1 MKNLFVS
8 TTFIKDEG
16 NFLDAVKKLKLLK
29 ITNIE
34 IGSNHKFFKGKI
46 NLKKLN
52 CNFII
57 HNYFPVPKKSII
69 INIASPEES
78 IRKASVK
85 KIKQSI
91 KFTKQ
96 NNAKLYT
103 FHPGFVIDPK
113 STSQKKSNLDF
124 IWDKRKKNISKKL
137 AWKQMIKSLKEI
149 ISFSKKFNLPICV
162 ETQGSIK
169 QVDKLLLQHP
179 NEFRDLKDLF
189 KNKNFGINLNIGH
202 LNLASKALNFDKYK
216 FVNQIKKKIFAIE
229 ASHNFG
235 KIDNHLPLKKKAWYW
250 SILKDRYFSN
260 IPIILEFRN
269 CNLNE
274 IKKNYKLIYNE
285 KIN

>member
-1 MKNLFVS
+1 MNNLFVS
-8 TTFIKDEG
+8 TTFIKDGG
-16 NFLDAVKKLKLLK
+16 NFLDAVRKLKSVE
-29 ITNIE
+29 IRNIE
-34 IGSNHKFFKGKI
+34 IGSNHKFVKGKI
-46 NLKKLN
+46 DLKKLK

-57 HNYFPVPKKSII
+57 HNYFPVPKKKLI
-69 INIASPEES
+69 INIASAEES

-91 KFTKQ
+91 KFTKK
-96 NNAKLYT
+96 NNATLYT
-103 FHPGFVIDPK
+103 FHPGFVIDPE
-113 STSQKKSNLDF
+113 STSQKKTNLDF
-124 IWDKRKKNISKKL
+124 IWGKRKKNISKKL
-137 AWKQMIKSLKEI
+137 AWKQMIKSLREI
-149 ISFSKKFNLPICV
+149 INFSKTLNLRICV

-169 QVDKLLLQHP
+169 QADKLLLQHP
-179 NEFRDLKDLF
+179 NEFKKLKNLLR
-189 KNKNFGINLNIGH
+189 NKNFGINLNIGH

-235 KIDNHLPLKKKAWYW
+235 NIDNHLPLKKRAWYW
-250 SILKDRYFSN
+250 NILKSKYFSK

-274 IKKNYKLIYNE
+274 IKKNYKLTLNE